1 MESIGEKLKRFLAG
15 ISTEAKRTSGL
26 VQAKI
31 ELNNLQQE
39 LDNRERALGRKLSQL
54 NRRGAVKDRFIL
66 EAMKEELEALAEC
79 EKRID
84 AALRQI
90 QGLAVFDSA
99 KEATSAPA
107 TDAKDD
113 DSSSSLDS
121 FEVS

>member
-31 ELNNLQQE
+31 ELNNLQLE

-99 KEATSAPA
+99 KEAASAPA
-107 TDAKDD
+107 TEAKED

>member
-1 MESIGEKLKRFLAG
+1 MASIVEKLRRFFAG

-31 ELNNLQQE
+31 ELNNLQHE
-39 LDNRERALGRKLSQL
+39 LDNRERAVGRKLSQL

-79 EKRID
+79 ERRID

-99 KEATSAPA
+99 KEAAPA
-107 TDAKDD
+107 PAIEAKEDDA
-113 DSSSSLDS
+113 SSSLDS
-121 FEVS
+121 FDVS

>member
-1 MESIGEKLKRFLAG
+1 MASIGEKLRRFLAG
-15 ISTEAKRTSGL
+15 LSTDAKRTSGL

-39 LDNRERALGRKLSQL
+39 LDNREKSVGRKLSQL

-79 EKRID
+79 ERRID

-99 KEATSAPA
+99 KEAAPA
-107 TDAKDD
+107 PAIEAKEDDA
-113 DSSSSLDS
+113 SSSLDS
-121 FEVS
+121 FDVS

>member
-26 VQAKI
+26 VLAKI
-31 ELNNLQQE
+31 ELNNLQLE

-79 EKRID
+79 ERRID